1 MTEADMQKSEMRKS
15 LRETKKAKYRLN
27 KVSVFDVVLYTLMGL
42 LALIMAFPFYYM
54 LIVSIGTYESINSGV
69 MYLFPTVVDWSS
81 YQLIFTTSSF
91 LSSILV
97 TLFITIVGTGIGI
110 IVSVA
115 GAYPMSKKDMPGN
128 KLMFNMIIITM
139 FFGGGMIPTYLIIQK
154 IGLIDSIWSMI
165 WPCLT
170 GSFNIIL
177 LKNFFE
183 ELPPSLEES
192 AKIDGANDFVILFKI
207 VIPMSMPVI
216 ATISLFLAVGHWNE
230 YFNGIL
236 YIIDQNKYPL
246 QLVLRGV
253 LLDAAT
259 NLSGAAA
266 QIAANEKPF
275 YAITLQM
282 AIAAIATIPIVVVY
296 PFIQKYFTAG
306 IMLGAVKG

>member
-1 MTEADMQKSEMRKS
+1 
-15 LRETKKAKYRLN
+15 
-27 KVSVFDVVLYTLMGL
+27 
-42 LALIMAFPFYYM
+42 
-54 LIVSIGTYESINSGV
+54 
-69 MYLFPTVVDWSS
+69 
-81 YQLIFTTSSF
+81 
-91 LSSILV
+91 
-97 TLFITIVGTGIGI
+97 
-110 IVSVA
+110 
-115 GAYPMSKKDMPGN
+115 
-128 KLMFNMIIITM
+128 M
-139 FFGGGMIPTYLIIQK
+139 FFGGGLIPSYLIVK
-154 IGLIDSIWSMI
+154 DLGLIDSIWSMI
-165 WPCLT
+165 WPSLT
-170 GSFNIIL
+170 GTFNIIL

-192 AKIDGANDFVILFKI
+192 AKIDGANEIVILFKI

-230 YFNGIL
+230 YFSGIL
-236 YIIDQNKYPL
+236 YIVDQNKYPL

-266 QIAANEKPF
+266 QIASQDKPF